1 MIKVMKKAKVYT
13 KPAKTTGKPAPKKA
27 PKKACK

>member
-1 MIKVMKKAKVYT
+1 MIKIMKKAKVYT

-27 PKKACK
+27 CK